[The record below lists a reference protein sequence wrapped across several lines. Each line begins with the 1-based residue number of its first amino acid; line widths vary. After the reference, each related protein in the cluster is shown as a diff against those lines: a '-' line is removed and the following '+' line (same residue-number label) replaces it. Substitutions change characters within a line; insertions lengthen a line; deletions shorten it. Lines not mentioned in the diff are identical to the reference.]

1 MFKIITIGVLGLG
14 LMTPSTLSAVETN
27 NMQLDMASLVDD
39 LMNTSDTIKKKI
51 NLSGKQRMLTQRM
64 TKLALL
70 ISLNIDSEKNKK
82 SLLSF
87 ATAYNDALENFR
99 GEENKAINVQLQVI
113 EKAWKPFFKNVKLIV
128 EGKDKNS
135 EALSYLLK
143 NNELLL
149 KESNTLVLKY
159 EEGNTSQNYME
170 RAMVT
175 IIDLAGRQRMLS
187 QKMTK
192 EKLLIVKGESKYNAK
207 LKETVKLFDDSLT
220 LLLKGDTKK
229 KISKPSNKK
238 IKKQLLKV
246 STLWKELKPLY
257 KKEKTEP
264 KELALIIQK
273 NPILLKEINLMVKMA
288 ETETEY

>member
-14 LMTPSTLSAVETN
+14 LMTPSTLSAVDTN

-39 LMNTSDTIKKKI
+39 LMNTNDTIKEKI

-70 ISLNIDSEKNKK
+70 ISLNIDSEKNRK

-87 ATAYNDALENFR
+87 ATAYNDALENFK
-99 GEENKAINVQLQVI
+99 GEENKAINTQLKVI
-113 EKAWKPFFKNVKLIV
+113 EKVWKPFFKNVKLIV
-128 EGKDKNS
+128 EGKDKDS
-135 EALSYLLK
+135 KALNYLLK

-149 KESNTLVLKY
+149 KESNNLVLKY

-246 STLWKELKPLY
+246 SALWKELKPLY